1 MIKTPISAD
10 TLKLVQARRSLEAEK
25 AADKARARE
34 AKKKATDVPAGAA
47 KVGLEVIEPEVV
59 KNKRYI
65 AHQIDTPADL
75 LLAHRPDLK
84 LYRWQAET
92 LFQLAGYTDI
102 NDLDK
107 PKERPTDKTPLY
119 YNLVAAN
126 GSGKDQVVIS
136 AFAVWFCLSKV
147 RSRCVITSSS
157 YEQLKDQTYKYI
169 KNICEEINVK
179 NILRNKKHNK
189 KKQRGQQMKN

>member
-34 AKKKATDVPAGAA
+34 AKKKATDIPVGAA

-84 LYRWQAET
+84 LYRLRRSFNLQDT
-92 LFQLAGYTDI
+92 LISMISISPKNDPPTRLRYT
-102 NDLDK
+102 
-107 PKERPTDKTPLY
+107 T
-119 YNLVAAN
+119 
-126 GSGKDQVVIS
+126 
-136 AFAVWFCLSKV
+136 
-147 RSRCVITSSS
+147 TSS
-157 YEQLKDQTYKYI
+157 QLTAAEKIRLLLVPSLSGFAFPKSVLDAS
-169 KNICEEINVK
+169 
-179 NILRNKKHNK
+179 LRHLRTSSLKI
-189 KKQRGQQMKN
+189 RRIST

>member
-10 TLKLVQARRSLEAEK
+10 TLKLVQARRALEAEK

-34 AKKKATDVPAGAA
+34 AKKKATDVPVGAA
-47 KVGLEVIEPEVV
+47 KVGLEVIADSKIDSTSEPA
-59 KNKRYI
+59 KNRRYI

-136 AFAVWFCLSKV
+136 AFAV
-147 RSRCVITSSS
+147 
-157 YEQLKDQTYKYI
+157 
-169 KNICEEINVK
+169 
-179 NILRNKKHNK
+179 
-189 KKQRGQQMKN
+189 

>member
-1 MIKTPISAD
+1 MTKTPISAD
-10 TLKLVQARRSLEAEK
+10 TLKLVQARRALEVEKAAEK
-25 AADKARARE
+25 ARAKE
-34 AKKKATDVPAGAA
+34 AKKKPELAA
-47 KVGLEVIEPEVV
+47 KVSLEEIKPEPPSS
-59 KNKRYI
+59 KKRYI

-84 LYRWQAET
+84 LYKWQAET
-92 LFQLAGYTDI
+92 LFKLAGYTDL
-102 NDLDK
+102 NDLDL
-107 PKERPTDKTPLY
+107 PKTRPTDKTPLY

-157 YEQLKDQTYKYI
+157 Y
-169 KNICEEINVK
+169 
-179 NILRNKKHNK
+179 
-189 KKQRGQQMKN
+189 